1 MTNIE
6 KMYAYEYLTNVH
18 RNYIPMEYFHKMKSN
33 QHFCTMEYGLGLGFE
48 SISIEVMCSAYA
60 IDKFSNF

>member
-6 KMYAYEYLTNVH
+6 KMYAYEYFTNVH
-18 RNYIPMEYFHKMKSN
+18 RNYIRMEYFHKMKSN
-33 QHFCTMEYGLGLGFE
+33 QHFCIVEYGLGFE

-60 IDKFSNF
+60 IDKFPKF